1 MKKLLLVIL
10 LLIMSGC
17 AKPEEEV
24 LPVPEY
30 PYEIVSKRVDMSE
43 YEGVSST
50 DHNFREITVSQ
61 LFNTIDQKSSGIF
74 YLGRTN
80 CGCCQRVCRY
90 LNEVAKEMGVTVYYI
105 DVYNEEEDIASDKQ
119 LQDKLFDYMYE
130 ILGSDGEGNKTLLT
144 PQVFSVINGE
154 FYGSQICFDDYELD
168 PEPSSVQIERFKD
181 SYRKIMKPFAK

>member
-1 MKKLLLVIL
+1 MALNKILEKKEDTNEYNKWKSESIKIKKNISENDSDMINDLQLVI
-10 LLIMSGC
+10 
-17 AKPEEEV
+17 
-24 LPVPEY
+24 
-30 PYEIVSKRVDMSE
+30 D
-43 YEGVSST
+43 
-50 DHNFREITVSQ
+50 
-61 LFNTIDQKSSGIF
+61 
-74 YLGRTN
+74 
-80 CGCCQRVCRY
+80 
-90 LNEVAKEMGVTVYYI
+90 
-105 DVYNEEEDIASDKQ
+105 YNEEEDIASDKQ